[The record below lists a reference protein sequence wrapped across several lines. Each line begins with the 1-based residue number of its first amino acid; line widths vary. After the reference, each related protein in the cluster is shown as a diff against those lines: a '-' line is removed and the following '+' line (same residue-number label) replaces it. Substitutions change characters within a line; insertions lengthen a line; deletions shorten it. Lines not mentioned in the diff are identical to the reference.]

1 MLHAVAILAALVP
14 ALLQAGHA
22 RAYMLYPD
30 SDDPGNLI
38 VVIERATGDL
48 VRFASLPPPYN
59 VARQTAQAPER
70 FSFRWRYARRQQGLA
85 WLNVDAAGRGVL
97 TVEFSSAEM
106 IDGDSF
112 GAAAVLVGKD
122 EKPLHT
128 FYARAD
134 VRGTAFD
141 GGTDRKRIRL
151 ALERPPGWWDGV
163 DAISFHYMKYAE
175 HQELDDAEMWAAM
188 RSVVG
193 MFTKGEGTEQRE

>member
-1 MLHAVAILAALVP
+1 MLRAVAILAALIP

-30 SDDPGNLI
+30 SDDPRKLI

-59 VARQTAQAPER
+59 VARQTAQGPER
-70 FSFRWRYARRQQGLA
+70 FSFRWRYARGQQGIA
-85 WLNVDAAGRGVL
+85 WLNVDKRGRGVL
-97 TVEFSSAEM
+97 TVEFSNGTM
-106 IDGDSF
+106 VDGDSF

-128 FYARAD
+128 FYAKAD
-134 VRGTAFD
+134 VRGTTFD
-141 GGTDRKRIRL
+141 GGTDRKQVRL
-151 ALERPPGWWDGV
+151 TLERPPDWWDDVG
-163 DAISFHYMKYAE
+163 AISFHYMKYAG

-193 MFTKGEGTEQRE
+193 IFTKGEGTEQRR

>member
-70 FSFRWRYARRQQGLA
+70 FSFRWRYARGQQGLA

-122 EKPLHT
+122 EEPLHT

-134 VRGTAFD
+134 VRGTTFD

-163 DAISFHYMKYAE
+163 GAISFHYMKYAE
-175 HQELDDAEMWAAM
+175 HQELDDAEMWEAM

-193 MFTKGEGTEQRE
+193 MFTKGEGTEQRR